1 MQVQPQKEVNSTP
14 SPLTTSMRRFWH
26 LLTRILAVA
35 LILLALSTPAI
46 SQTSSSD
53 GLNAPSTEASPQPQT
68 NDSDS
73 AETNSN
79 ADRNEDEDRAA
90 WAIVDGKPLFE
101 VAEVSQFPADERAKF
116 INDKLEKAAESPGVE
131 VVTIGERNGL
141 PTIDIDDDYL
151 ITVTQ
156 KDAELGEASTPEEQ
170 AEIWA
175 REIRLALRQA
185 SAERSEQ
192 FLRWALVKVTLIF
205 MLTLMLHWWIQRIA
219 QRFGGDS
226 PTAVGWRSLVV
237 AAARLLLWSATA
249 LYISHL
255 FPLTR
260 QWIYDLRQ
268 VLTYSVTAPILPVD
282 DDTYSL
288 VDILILLALLLG
300 LVIGANRLSQLLK
313 LRVLQV
319 SRLNRAAQDAIATT
333 IKYTFMVVGTVVV
346 FNIWGLDITSLT
358 ILAGALSVG
367 IGFGLQDIA
376 KNLGS
381 GIVLLFERPIQVGDF
396 VEVGEYV
403 GTVERIGSRST
414 LIRTLDRVSII
425 VPNSRFLETEV
436 INWSHDNPVS
446 RLRLPVGVAYG
457 SDLAAVKSALLE
469 AGRQHPQV
477 LRIPPPRVLFVGFG
491 DSSLDFE
498 LLVWCADPSQQYLLK
513 SDLYFAVEA
522 QLNAAGVEIPF
533 PQRDLHVRSGALPI
547 SLSADLERMLAR
559 LLERL
564 GK

>member
-1 MQVQPQKEVNSTP
+1 
-14 SPLTTSMRRFWH
+14 MRRFWH
-26 LLTRILAVA
+26 LLTRILAVT
-35 LILLALSTPAI
+35 LIVLAVSTQAI
-46 SQTSSSD
+46 AQSSFPFSSDILNPSAREESPQTS
-53 GLNAPSTEASPQPQT
+53 
-68 NDSDS
+68 DSDAS
-73 AETNSN
+73 ETNSN
-79 ADRNEDEDRAA
+79 ATRNGQNSDRAA

-101 VAEVSQFPADERAKF
+101 VAEVSQFPAEERAKF
-116 INDKLEKAAESPGVE
+116 INEKLQKAAESAEEEKVS
-131 VVTIGERNGL
+131 IGRRNDL
-141 PTIDIDDDYL
+141 PTISLNDDYL

-156 KDAELGEASTPEEQ
+156 KDAELGETSTPEAQ
-170 AEIWA
+170 ADIWA
-175 REIRLALRQA
+175 REIRTALRQA
-185 SAERSEQ
+185 SAERSDR
-192 FLRWALVKVTLIF
+192 FLRWALVKVILIVL
-205 MLTLMLHWWIQRIA
+205 LTLMMHWWIQRIA
-219 QRFGGDS
+219 QRFGGES
-226 PTAVGWRSLVV
+226 PTATGWRSLAVS
-237 AAARLLLWSATA
+237 AARLLLWSATA
-249 LYISHL
+249 LYLSHL

-260 QWIYDLRQ
+260 RWIYDLRQ
-268 VLTYSVTAPILPVD
+268 VITYSVTAPILPVD

-288 VDILILLALLLG
+288 MDILILLGLLLG

-333 IKYTFMVVGTVVV
+333 IKYTFIVVGTVVV
-346 FNIWGLDITSLT
+346 FNVWGLDITSLT

-457 SDLAAVKSALLE
+457 SDLSAVKSALLE

-513 SDLYFAVEA
+513 SDLYFSIEA
-522 QLNAAGVEIPF
+522 QLKAAGVEIPF

-547 SLSADLERMLAR
+547 SLSGDLERMLAR

-564 GK
+564 SK